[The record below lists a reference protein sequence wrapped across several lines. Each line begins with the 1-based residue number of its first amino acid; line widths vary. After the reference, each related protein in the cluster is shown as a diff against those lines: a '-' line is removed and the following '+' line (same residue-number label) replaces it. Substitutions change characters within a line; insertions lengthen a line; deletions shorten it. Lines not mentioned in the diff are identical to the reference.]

1 MQIAQNVCWHKKVSF
16 VSYEDTGVYII
27 TKIICTVKLRYDV
40 LLGTGKNS
48 TLYPR
53 YVVTIKAT
61 NTHL

>member
-1 MQIAQNVCWHKKVSF
+1 MTLPDEVASKVYLF
-16 VSYEDTGVYII
+16 ADDTRMYREI
-27 TKIICTVKLRYDV
+27 TVKLRYNV

-61 NTHL
+61 NRPL